1 MIVKSGLRK
10 FYFDI
15 LPRGNTFFH
24 LLNKKED
31 FCPKLQIQYQKKF
44 QNKGFSVFT
53 TIFKPKAIIKL
64 TVGLQTSGASRNPYW
79 CFFCWDLCF
88 FVSLRCSWGSF
99 FFVCVLLFVSFW
111 QIFWQ
116 IFLKNF
122 FDNFFLTNFEE
133 YLTIVSFRIGVPSIL
148 FYIPIPFW
156 PLK

>member
-99 FFVCVLLFVSFW
+99 FLYVCFFLFLFDKFFDKFSWRTFLTIFFW
-111 QIFWQ
+111 RI
-116 IFLKNF
+116 LKN
-122 FDNFFLTNFEE
+122 
-133 YLTIVSFRIGVPSIL
+133 I
-148 FYIPIPFW
+148 
-156 PLK
+156 

>member
-99 FFVCVLLFVSFW
+99 FLYVCFFLFLFGEFFDKFSWRTFLTIFFW
-111 QIFWQ
+111 RI
-116 IFLKNF
+116 LKN
-122 FDNFFLTNFEE
+122 
-133 YLTIVSFRIGVPSIL
+133 I
-148 FYIPIPFW
+148 
-156 PLK
+156 